1 MPMAIEPLIAKLN
14 ENLKV
19 AQNSLRMQ
27 LSSKV
32 GELSE
37 HLDNY
42 SRAELRDELEG
53 LVEEFLSQF
62 TSTYQE
68 FIAQIED
75 EIPDLTEIPRKSKP
89 RKKPAKKDQPEKEA
103 FVRPTYVHRAFTDEG
118 LRVSK
123 EARPMI
129 MDFLNETIKK
139 DIERIK
145 QTIPTF
151 QKGEKEGEKKRI
163 TIMPEDISKDKLTV
177 NESASASFERELDN
191 IPVDELDPNFKLLI
205 LLRSVN
211 PETQKTNLEPESD

>member
-1 MPMAIEPLIAKLN
+1 MTLEPFITKLN
-14 ENLKV
+14 ENLKT
-19 AQNSLRMQ
+19 AQNALRMQ
-27 LSSKV
+27 LSNKV
-32 GELSE
+32 GQLSE
-37 HLDNY
+37 HLDKY
-42 SRAELRDELEG
+42 SSAELREELEG

-75 EIPDLTEIPRKSKP
+75 EIPDLAVKPKASKP
-89 RKKPAKKDQPEKEA
+89 RKKSTKKEQPEKEA

-163 TIMPEDISKDKLTV
+163 TIMPEDISKDKLVIKETIG
-177 NESASASFERELDN
+177 FERELDE
-191 IPVDELDPNFKLLI
+191 IPLDEIDPNFKLMI
-205 LLRSVN
+205 VLRAADS
-211 PETQKTNLEPESD
+211 EIKKTNLEPESD

>member
-1 MPMAIEPLIAKLN
+1 MTLEPFITKLN
-14 ENLKV
+14 ENLKT

-27 LSSKV
+27 LSTKV
-32 GELSE
+32 GQLSE
-37 HLDNY
+37 HLDKY
-42 SRAELRDELEG
+42 SSAELREELEG

-62 TSTYQE
+62 TSAYQE
-68 FIAQIED
+68 FISYVEE
-75 EIPDLTEIPRKSKP
+75 EIPDLTEKPKTSKP
-89 RKKPAKKDQPEKEA
+89 RKKAAKKEQGEKEA

-151 QKGEKEGEKKRI
+151 QKGDKEGEKKRI
-163 TIMPEDISKDKLTV
+163 TIMPADISKDKLLAK
-177 NESASASFERELDN
+177 ESTAFERELDA
-191 IPVDELDPNFKLLI
+191 IPLDELDPQYKLLVV
-205 LLRSVN
+205 LRSVDS
-211 PETQKTNLEPESD
+211 ETQKTDLEPESD

>member
-1 MPMAIEPLIAKLN
+1 MTLEPFITKLN
-14 ENLKV
+14 ENLKT

-27 LSSKV
+27 LSTKV
-32 GELSE
+32 GQLSE
-37 HLDNY
+37 HLDKY
-42 SRAELRDELEG
+42 SSAELREELEG

-62 TSTYQE
+62 TSAYQE
-68 FIAQIED
+68 FISYVEE
-75 EIPDLTEIPRKSKP
+75 EIPDLTEKPKTSKP
-89 RKKPAKKDQPEKEA
+89 RKKAAKKEQGEKEA

-151 QKGEKEGEKKRI
+151 QKGDKEGEKKRI
-163 TIMPEDISKDKLTV
+163 TIMPADISKDKLLAK
-177 NESASASFERELDN
+177 ESASFERELDA
-191 IPVDELDPNFKLLI
+191 IPLDELDPQYKLLVV
-205 LLRSVN
+205 LRSVDS
-211 PETQKTNLEPESD
+211 ETQKTDLEPESD